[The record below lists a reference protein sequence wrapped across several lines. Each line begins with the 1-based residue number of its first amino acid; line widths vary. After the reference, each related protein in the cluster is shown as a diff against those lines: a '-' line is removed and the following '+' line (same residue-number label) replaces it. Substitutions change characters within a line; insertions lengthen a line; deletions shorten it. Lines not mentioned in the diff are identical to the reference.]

1 MFNLLTDA
9 GVSAYDFSQI
19 DISVL
24 LTTFTSIVGVTI
36 GVIVSILAIKKG
48 LSWFIGLVKR
58 A

>member
-1 MFNLLTDA
+1 MFNLLTA
-9 GVSAYDFSQI
+9 GEPAYDFAQI

-24 LTTFTSIVGVTI
+24 LTTFTSIVGITI

>member
-1 MFNLLTDA
+1 MFNLLE
-9 GVSAYDFSQI
+9 GNVPAYDFSTI

-24 LTTFTSIVGVTI
+24 LTTFTSIVGITI